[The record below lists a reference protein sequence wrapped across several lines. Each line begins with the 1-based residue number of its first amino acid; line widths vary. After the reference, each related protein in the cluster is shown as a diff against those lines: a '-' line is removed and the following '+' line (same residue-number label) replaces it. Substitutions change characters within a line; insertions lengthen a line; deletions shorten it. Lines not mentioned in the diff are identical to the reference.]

1 MKNIV
6 VLQKD
11 EDGDIICQQVTKKGI
26 KWMKKHEGEEDKCW
40 EDGGSILLD
49 ELDDILNIDI

>member
-11 EDGDIICQQVTKKGI
+11 EDGNIVCQQITKEGI
-26 KWMKKHEGEEDKCW
+26 EWMKENGDEEEDFW
-40 EDGGSILLD
+40 EDGGSILLN
-49 ELDDILNIDI
+49 ELDEILNREI